1 MLRKTVIAGITAA
14 ALAPAFAQ
22 AQTAPAPAPA
32 SPHTL
37 TGNFGFFSQYIFRG
51 LTQTDRQPA
60 AQGGFDYSHESG
72 FYAGTWASN
81 ISWLRDFATSGPP
94 PAGYKSGGSLE
105 WDIYGGYKGTF
116 GKSDFG
122 YDVGLLYYWYP
133 GDTVSGATKADTTEL
148 YGALSWKWL
157 SGKVSYSI
165 DSKTFGVSD
174 SRGTYYFDLTAN
186 YPITEKLTGVLHYGI
201 QKFTG
206 NGVTCTGGSSND
218 DCASYKDWKIGLN
231 YSLPKDFTVGVFYT
245 DTSMSTAQEGFYTT
259 TNGRKVGD
267 ATATVFIQ
275 KTF

>member
-1 MLRKTVIAGITAA
+1 MFRKTVIAGITAA
-14 ALAPAFAQ
+14 ALGSGLAEAQ
-22 AQTAPAPAPA
+22 QPPA

-72 FYAGTWASN
+72 FYVGTWASN
-81 ISWLRDFATSGPP
+81 ISWLQDFCS
-94 PAGYKSGGSLE
+94 YKSGGSLE

-133 GDTVSGATKADTTEL
+133 GDVATGSNKADTLEA

-157 SGKVSYSI
+157 SAKLSYSLQ
-165 DSKTFGVSD
+165 DKTFGVAD
-174 SRGTYYFDLTAN
+174 SQGTYYLDLTAN
-186 YPITEKLTGVLHYGI
+186 YPFTDKLTGVLHYGI
-201 QKFTG
+201 QKYSG
-206 NGVTCTGGSSND
+206 NTNTAAGLCTSGGVVIKDND
-218 DCASYKDWKIGLN
+218 ACASYKDWKVGLN

-245 DTSMSTAQEGFYTT
+245 DTSMTTAQERFYTT
-259 TNGRKVGD
+259 TTGRKVGD
-267 ATATVFIQ
+267 GTATVFVQ